1 MSIKTLIKTRWKIAN
16 DKLTIYPFGRL
27 FIFGVV
33 LGIIFLALIF
43 AVNASGIP
51 YIIPFLILFS
61 LAMFAGGYTCIV
73 FDRNTYTMK
82 KLLFGFIPVVSKPF
96 DQLYGV
102 NIMRQA
108 TGGFNYRIYP
118 KDNKFGKGTIIS
130 SYYGKDTDPYAIAFV
145 EEVVTRIHSYLD
157 QADPL
162 PPQQEII
169 TEYQYFDE
177 SQGIYTLKQP
187 KAGAAILGLLFLAF
201 AVHELLPVAWM
212 AEKGPLVRYGVA
224 IFSLLLAV
232 VFLNSIFMTITFDTR
247 LRIIRKTSPMKMG
260 NLKMPFEYFDNFHM
274 IRKSTNG
281 AYTGTEVHMIFHE
294 PGAKHT
300 KGMLIRH
307 VRNTKKI
314 DRLLDEV
321 KNIMR

>member
-1 MSIKTLIKTRWKIAN
+1 MSIKTLIKTRWKIEH
-16 DKLTIYPFGRL
+16 DKLTIYPFGML

-33 LGIIFLALIF
+33 LGIVFLALIF
-43 AVNASGIP
+43 AINATGIP
-51 YIIPFLILFS
+51 YVFPFLVTLS
-61 LAMFAGGYTCIV
+61 LLMFAGGYTCIV
-73 FDRNTYTMK
+73 FDRSTNTMK
-82 KLLFGFIPVVSKPF
+82 KLLFGIIPVINKSF

-118 KDNKFGKGTIIS
+118 KDNKFGKGMVIS
-130 SYYGKDTDPYAIAFV
+130 SYYNKDNDPRAITFN
-145 EEVVTRIHSYLD
+145 EEVVSRIHSYLD

-187 KAGAAILGLLFLAF
+187 KIGGAILGLIFLAF
-201 AVHELLPVAWM
+201 AVHEMLPTAWLG
-212 AEKGPLVRYGVA
+212 EKGLLVRYGVA
-224 IFSLLLAV
+224 IFTFLLAV

-247 LRIIRKTSPMKMG
+247 LKIVQKASPLKMG
-260 NLKMPFEYFDNFHM
+260 NLKMPFEYFQNFQM
-274 IRKSTNG
+274 IRKTTNG
-281 AYTGTEVHMIFHE
+281 AYTGTEVHMIFQE
-294 PGAKHT
+294 PDAKHAKT
-300 KGMLIRH
+300 MLVRH

-314 DRLLDEV
+314 DRFIDEI
-321 KNIMR
+321 KNIMK

>member
-1 MSIKTLIKTRWKIAN
+1 MSIKTLIKTRWKIGD

-27 FIFGVV
+27 FIFGIV

-43 AVNASGIP
+43 AVNATGIP
-51 YIIPFLILFS
+51 YIIPFLITFS
-61 LAMFAGGYTCIV
+61 LVMFAGGYTCIV
-73 FDRNTYTMK
+73 FDRQTNTMK
-82 KLLFGFIPVVSKPF
+82 KLVFGIIPVTTKPF

-118 KDNKFGKGTIIS
+118 KDNKFGRGTIIS
-130 SYYGKDTDPYAIAFV
+130 SYYGKDTDPYAIAFNQ
-145 EEVVTRIHSYLD
+145 EVVTRIHSYLD

-169 TEYQYFDE
+169 TEYQYFTE

-187 KAGAAILGLLFLAF
+187 KAGSTILGLILLAF
-201 AVHELLPVAWM
+201 AIHEMLPTAWM
-212 AEKGPLVRYGVA
+212 IEKGPLVQYGIA

-232 VFLNSIFMTITFDTR
+232 VFLNAIFMTITFDTR
-247 LRIIRKTSPMKMG
+247 LRIVQKTSPLKMG
-260 NLKMPFEYFDNFHM
+260 NLKMPFEYFVNFHM
-274 IRKSTNG
+274 VRKSTNG
-281 AYTGTEVHMIFHE
+281 AYTGTEVYMIFQV
-294 PGAKHT
+294 PDAKHT
-300 KGMLIRH
+300 KSMLIQH

-314 DRLLDEV
+314 DRLIEEV